1 MPMTAYARPEMRRI
15 TPVTPIAGVRVG
27 WSGSWFLASTSGELV
42 ASGATEIADSGAGG
56 VTLSL
61 VDLGAGVVIGGA
73 RLDPVVEMD
82 DSSSEGSAVAE
93 GRVEAPLVNEGSVD
107 CWVGLSSCRRRAAC
121 GAAVTE

>member
-1 MPMTAYARPEMRRI
+1 M
-15 TPVTPIAGVRVG
+15 TPVTPIAGVSVG
-27 WSGSWFLASTSGELV
+27 WSGSWFLESTSGELV
-42 ASGATEIADSGAGG
+42 ASGAAEIADSGAGG

-61 VDLGAGVVIGGA
+61 VDLGAGVVVGGA

-82 DSSSEGSAVAE
+82 ESSSEGSAVAE
-93 GRVEAPLVNEGSVD
+93 GRVEALLVNDGNVD